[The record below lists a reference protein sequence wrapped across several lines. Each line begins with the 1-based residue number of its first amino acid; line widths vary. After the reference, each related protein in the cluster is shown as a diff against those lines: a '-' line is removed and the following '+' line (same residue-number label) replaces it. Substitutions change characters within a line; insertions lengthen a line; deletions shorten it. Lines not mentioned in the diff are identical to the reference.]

1 MSGVADRYV
10 KNEKSEKGLIR
21 TDEATV
27 LLLDRMVSEITSLRK
42 QGNET
47 LELVKKQIPF
57 GAVEPLSLKT
67 ATTTPSNI
75 RFNHPFFSINIVNNG
90 PNDCWIIVNTGKSFT
105 TSFLLQVGSVEEID
119 MKTAQIED
127 IRYYTDAGTAVLR
140 IRGVR

>member
-47 LELVKKQIPF
+47 LELVKKQTPLGLI
-57 GAVEPLSLKT
+57 EPLSIKT
-67 ATTTPSNI
+67 ATVAPAAI
-75 RFNHPFFSINIVNNG
+75 RFHHPFFSINIVNDG
-90 PNDCWIIVNTGKSFT
+90 PNDCWIIVNTEKSST
-105 TSFLLQVGSVEEID
+105 TPFLLQVGSVEEID
-119 MKTAQIED
+119 MKKAQIED
-127 IRYYTDAGTAVLR
+127 IQYHTDVGTAVLR